1 MVVDGTS
8 VDAVSRDGGAKQLL
22 ARPFVE
28 NSRRVLGAVRTM
40 QLKDHWLQRRAA
52 ECLGFSYRS
61 LLKLDRSLSG
71 KKPVDVLAQAQ
82 DKKLTPMKRW
92 GIAYK
97 IRKANTIWAGKLV
110 DKMKAEALV
119 DPDAEVGLSTVCK
132 EEMVADVEVEREWA
146 RVPMAKR
153 EFKNV
158 LDSFTGDLTVI
169 VEMEDCSDLDVKRMI
184 KWLADTGA
192 ARVFD
197 EVDGHWSRWLWTG
210 DRWVEDEYPIIKAKW
225 EK

>member
-1 MVVDGTS
+1 MVVDDVG
-8 VDAVSRDGGAKQLL
+8 AGAAKNGGVERLL

-40 QLKDHWLQRRAA
+40 QLQDHWLQRRAA
-52 ECLGFSYRS
+52 ECLGFNYRS
-61 LLKLDRSLSG
+61 LLKRDKSLSG
-71 KKPVDVLAQAQ
+71 KKPVEVLAQAQ
-82 DKKLTPMKRW
+82 DKKLTPMQRW
-92 GIAYK
+92 CLAYK
-97 IRKANTIWAGKLV
+97 IRKANMIWAGKLV
-110 DKMKAEALV
+110 DRMKAEALV
-119 DPDAEVGLSTVCK
+119 DPEAEVGLSTVCK

-153 EFKNV
+153 ELKDV

-169 VEMEDCSDLDVKRMI
+169 VEMEDCSDLDVKRMV

-197 EVDGHWSRWLWTG
+197 EVDGHWSRWLWTEDG
-210 DRWVEDEYPIIKAKW
+210 WVEDEYPVIKAKW

>member
-1 MVVDGTS
+1 MVVDDTR
-8 VDAVSRDGGAKQLL
+8 AGAAKNVGVEQLL

-40 QLKDHWLQRRAA
+40 QLQDHWLQRRAA
-52 ECLGFSYRS
+52 ERLGFNYRS
-61 LLKLDRSLSG
+61 LLKRDKSLSG
-71 KKPVDVLAQAQ
+71 KNPVEVLAQAQ
-82 DKKLTPMKRW
+82 DKRLTPMQRW
-92 GIAYK
+92 CLAYK
-97 IRKANTIWAGKLV
+97 IRKANMIWAGKLV

-119 DPDAEVGLSTVCK
+119 DPEAEVGLSTVCK

-153 EFKNV
+153 ELKDV

-169 VEMEDCSDLDVKRMI
+169 VEMEDCSDLDVRRMT

-197 EVDGHWSRWLWTG
+197 EVDGHWSRWLWTEDG
-210 DRWVEDEYPIIKAKW
+210 WVEDEYPIIKAKW